1 MRINLKSIIFGE
13 TIKTNTMTTLE
24 NNIEILVKKLTNK
37 VGYKITHKETA
48 KELLSKY
55 GESTTKTINKLVA
68 KNGICNGKL
77 YFN

>member
-1 MRINLKSIIFGE
+1 
-13 TIKTNTMTTLE
+13 MTTLE
-24 NNIEILVKKLTNK
+24 KNIEILVKKLTNK

-48 KELLSKY
+48 KELLYKY
-55 GESTTKTINKLVA
+55 EESSLKTVSKLVA